1 MINVYMLVE
10 ELGGT
15 VVAGAD
21 PSLARLDLETARPC
35 PEDAGQLRGG
45 CLYVL
50 TVDDLADVA
59 RRSPFATFAVIGGG
73 APEAWDGRRDLLV
86 LPDEEDIA
94 AALDRIL
101 AVFERFSTVEREMT
115 RRAISGRSATA
126 ILEPASTMLRNPIV
140 LSDLAFGVLGRT
152 GAYDPAHTDLF
163 WDEIEHEGYAKTLP
177 MDTERIRRLRASRGP
192 ILTELEGVP
201 VVQLC
206 VRCEGEPVAFMGS
219 TELYGPI
226 TDGQAAISW
235 WVGQEVGALW
245 PLIERDG
252 GNNIQSDFDLT
263 EQTVLRVIEQMP
275 VNREV
280 VVRMLARRSW
290 QIDDRYRMLCLYRAG
305 EELDATVAGRTTQE
319 LAAALPRAIVLPY
332 GGCVLAIL
340 QGDDALAAPD
350 EGALAD
356 LMAEHGL
363 CCAVST
369 VHDDFQHLDRA
380 LAQCRIARGVA
391 EEAERPA
398 GTVTAF
404 HEALPSYLLG
414 VALEAQDADVLID
427 PQVAALAHR
436 QHGDDFVRSLRTY
449 LACGRNMSRA
459 ARELYVH
466 RGTLVYR
473 IEQIEGALGY
483 SLEEA
488 DESRLFHLY
497 LSCCLL
503 EEGRAGA

>member
-1 MINVYMLVE
+1 MLAE

-15 VVAGAD
+15 VVAGCD
-21 PSLARLDLETARPC
+21 PSLARLDLETARPYM
-35 PEDAGQLRGG
+35 AGSGQLRGS

-50 TVDDLADVA
+50 AADGLADA
-59 RRSPFATFAVIGGG
+59 ERRSPFTTFAVIGGG
-73 APEAWDGRRDLLV
+73 TDVPAAWDGRRDLLV
-86 LPDEEDIA
+86 LPDEDGIA
-94 AALDRIL
+94 PALDRIL
-101 AVFERFSTVEREMT
+101 AVFERFSTVEREMA
-115 RRAISGRSATA
+115 RRAIAGRSATA
-126 ILEPASTMLRNPIV
+126 ILEPATDLLKNPIV

-152 GAYDPAHTDLF
+152 GAYDPARTDLF

-177 MDTERIRRLRASRGP
+177 MDTEQLRRLRASRGP

-206 VRCEGEPVAFMGS
+206 VRSEGEPVAFMGS

-252 GNNIQSDFDLT
+252 SNSIQSDFDLT

-280 VVRMLARRSW
+280 IVRMLARRSW
-290 QIDDRYRMLCLYRAG
+290 QIDDRYRMLCLYRTG
-305 EELDATVAGRTTQE
+305 EELDATAAGRIMQD
-319 LAAALPRAIVLPY
+319 LPRALPKAIVLPY

-340 QGDDALAAPD
+340 HGDDALAAPD
-350 EGALAD
+350 EGSLAGP
-356 LMAEHGL
+356 MAEHGL
-363 CCAVST
+363 CCTVST
-369 VHDDFQHLDRA
+369 IHDDFQHLDRA

-391 EEAERPA
+391 EGDGHPA
-398 GTVTAF
+398 GTVTEF
-404 HEALPSYLLG
+404 HEALPAYLLG
-414 VALEAQDADVLID
+414 VAQEAQDADVLID

-436 QHGDDFVRSLRTY
+436 QHGDDFVHSLRTY

-473 IEQIEGALGY
+473 IEQIEGELGY
-483 SLEEA
+483 SLDEA

-503 EEGRAGA
+503 EQNRAEV